1 MNPLYNRVSLAALL
15 AATAI
20 GPGTAGASG
29 FALLEQSASRL
40 GTAFAGTAAAADDAT
55 TLFFNPAGMTLIEGN
70 QLAAGLA
77 SGIEITSEFSNAGST
92 AAFGQPSGGTG
103 GDAGGWN
110 FVPGVYLTTPLTDDV
125 TIGLGINAPFGL
137 KLVYEDGW
145 VGRFQALHSEIQT
158 INFNPSIAW
167 QVNDRFSVGAGVS
180 YQHLQAELT
189 NAVNYSA
196 AVAQGVQQLV
206 ARGQLPAAAAPG
218 VIAANVGLEG
228 DARVRG
234 DDTGWGF
241 NVGFLFDVSNATR
254 IGLAYRSAVEYNVG
268 GTINFTPP
276 AAIPNPIGAG
286 IVAAASASGAP
297 LSSGPVSVDLKVP
310 DSAILSLRQSVNPKL
325 TVLADVAW
333 TGWSSVQ
340 ELRVVRDS
348 GATVS
353 VTPERWRDVMRY
365 ALGATYELNDQL
377 TLRTGLAYDTTPV
390 PDETRTPR
398 LPDTNRTWAA
408 IGARWQ
414 PSQALAFDFAYAHLF
429 SDTVPLNQNAGNTAV
444 SGLLLGE
451 QHSDIDII
459 SAQLTYRF
467 GAR

>member
-1 MNPLYNRVSLAALL
+1 MNPLCNRVSLAALL

-20 GPGTAGASG
+20 DPGTADASG

-40 GTAFAGTAAAADDAT
+40 GTAFAGTAAVADDAT
-55 TLFFNPAGMTLIEGN
+55 TLFFNPAGMTQIEGN

-110 FVPGVYLTTPLTDDV
+110 FVPGMYLTAPLTDDL

-137 KLVYEDGW
+137 QLVYESGW
-145 VGRFQALHSEIQT
+145 VGRFQALHSEIKT

-167 QVNDRFSVGAGVS
+167 QVNDRLSIGAGVS
-180 YQHLQAELT
+180 YQRLQAELT

-206 ARGQLPAAAAPG
+206 ALGQLPATAAPA
-218 VIAANVGLEG
+218 VIAANLGLEG
-228 DARVRG
+228 GARVRG

-241 NVGFLFDVSNATR
+241 NVGFLFDVSDATR
-254 IGLAYRSAVEYNVG
+254 IGLAYRSAVEYDVG
-268 GTINFTPP
+268 GTIHFTPP
-276 AAIPNPIGAG
+276 VAIPSAIGAG
-286 IVAAASASGAP
+286 IVAAASATGAP

-310 DSAILSLRQSVNPKL
+310 DSAILSLRQSVSPKL
-325 TVLADVAW
+325 AVLADVAW

-348 GATVS
+348 GVTAS
-353 VTPERWRDVMRY
+353 VTPEHWRDVMRY
-365 ALGATYELNDQL
+365 AVGATYELNEEL
-377 TLRTGLAYDTTPV
+377 TLRTGVAYDTTPV
-390 PDETRTPR
+390 PDATRTPR

-429 SDTVPLNQNAGNTAV
+429 SETVPLNQNAGSTAA

>member
-1 MNPLYNRVSLAALL
+1 MSHRNRRVSLAALL

-20 GPGTAGASG
+20 SSGTAGASG

-40 GTAFAGTAAAADDAT
+40 GTAFAGTAAAANDAT
-55 TLFFNPAGMTLIEGN
+55 TVFFNPAGITQLEGR

-92 AAFGQPSGGTG
+92 AAFGQPLGATG

-110 FVPGVYLTTPLTDDV
+110 FVPGAYLTTPLTDDL

-137 KLVYEDGW
+137 KLVYEAGW

-158 INFNPSIAW
+158 INVNPSIAW
-167 QVNDRFSVGAGVS
+167 QVNDRFSIGAGIS

-196 AVAQGVQQLV
+196 VVAQGVQQLV
-206 ARGQLPAAAAPG
+206 ALGQLPAAAAPA

-228 DARVRG
+228 AARVRG
-234 DDTGWGF
+234 DDVGWGF
-241 NVGFLFDVSNATR
+241 NIGILFDASDATR
-254 IGLAYRSAVEYNVG
+254 IGLAYRSAVEYDVG
-268 GTINFTPP
+268 GTINFTQP
-276 AAIPNPIGAG
+276 ATIPSVIGAG
-286 IVAAASASGAP
+286 IVTAASATGAP
-297 LSSGPVSVDLKVP
+297 LSPGPVSVDLKVP
-310 DSAILSLRQSVNPKL
+310 DSAILSLRQSVSPKL
-325 TVLADVAW
+325 ALLADVAW

-348 GATVS
+348 GVTVS

-365 ALGATYELNDQL
+365 ALGATYELNERV
-377 TLRTGLAYDTTPV
+377 TLRTGVAYDNTPV
-390 PDETRTPR
+390 PDATRTPR
-398 LPDTNRTWAA
+398 LPDTDRTWAA
-408 IGARWQ
+408 IGGRWQ
-414 PSQALAFDFAYAHLF
+414 PSQALALDVAYAHLF
-429 SDTVPLNQNAGNTAV
+429 SKTVPLSQNAGSTAA
-444 SGLLLGE
+444 SALLLGE
-451 QHSDIDII
+451 QHSDIDIL

-467 GAR
+467 K